1 MWHPLPMAQGVKV
14 AAEPAR
20 DPAHAA
26 PGLAEQ
32 ARKLDPDRY
41 VTALFAPAE
50 SRPHLFALIAF
61 NYEIARVREVVTQP
75 ILGQIRLQWWRDA
88 LEQIDSGRPPEHNVA
103 RALAD
108 AVRQTGLDRAG
119 LERMIDAREEDLS
132 EGPPERL
139 EDLLAYAEN
148 SSGTLIELML
158 EALRAATEPARE
170 AGRAVGA
177 AYALTG
183 LLRAIPFHARARRAY
198 IPQSVLAEHGLA
210 AEDLFRA
217 DPPAALPS
225 MVAELAGIARLRLTE
240 ARELAGE
247 VPRRA
252 VPALLSATVAE
263 TYLKRLARAGYDVF
277 APSVGERPPG
287 LAWRLAVKAW
297 TGRW

>member
-1 MWHPLPMAQGVKV
+1 MAQVGKV

-50 SRPHLFALIAF
+50 SRRHLFALIAF

-88 LEQIDSGRPPEHNVA
+88 LEQIDAGQPPAHDVA
-103 RALAD
+103 QALA
-108 AVRQTGLDRAG
+108 AALQETGLDRARV
-119 LERMIDAREEDLS
+119 ERMIDAREEDLS
-132 EGPPERL
+132 EAPPERL

-158 EALRAATEPARE
+158 EVLGAATEPARD
-170 AGRAVGA
+170 AGRAIGT

-183 LLRAIPFHARARRAY
+183 LLRAIPFHARARRVF
-198 IPQSVLAEHGLA
+198 IPQSVLAEHALA
-210 AEDLFRA
+210 AEDLFRR
-217 DPPAALPS
+217 DPPAALPAI
-225 MVAELAGIARLRLTE
+225 VAELAGIARLRLTE
-240 ARELAGE
+240 ARDLAGQ

-252 VPALLSATVAE
+252 LPAVLSATVAE
-263 TYLKRLARAGYDVF
+263 TYLKRLERAGYDVHS
-277 APSVGERPPG
+277 AVVAERPPG
-287 LAWRLAVKAW
+287 LVWRLAAKAW